1 MPLSEADKKTQLNAV
16 VKYMVANS
24 RPYHRKSPFHKQEA
38 IRFLKLVGM
47 IGSDAWVSRSWIDPA
62 YSLAEPKKKKLR
74 YMVDVQASRK
84 AVIHFN
90 LLLKTLI
97 RPIIDIVQGY
107 CSIEIP
113 EHLTDHDDCSWTYH
127 R

>member
-1 MPLSEADKKTQLNAV
+1 MPLSEEAKKTQLNAV

-24 RPYHRKSPFHKQEA
+24 RPYHRKSPFHKEEA

-47 IGSDAWVSRSWIDPA
+47 IGSDAWVSRSWIYPA

-74 YMVDVQASRK
+74 AMVDVQACRR
-84 AVIHFN
+84 AIIHFN
-90 LLLKTLI
+90 LVRLIPTL
-97 RPIIDIVQGY
+97 IDIVHGY
-107 CSIEIP
+107 CSIEQP